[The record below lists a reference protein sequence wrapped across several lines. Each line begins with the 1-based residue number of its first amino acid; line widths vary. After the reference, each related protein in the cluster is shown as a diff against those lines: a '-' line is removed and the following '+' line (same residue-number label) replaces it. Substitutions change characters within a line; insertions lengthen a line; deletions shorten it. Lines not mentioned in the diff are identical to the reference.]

1 MIRTGFALAAILA
14 VALVSTA
21 CRREAIPEPMGFG
34 GASIPSQST
43 TAQ

>member
-14 VALVSTA
+14 VAVLTSA
-21 CRREAIPEPMGFG
+21 CRREAVPEPMGFG
-34 GASIPSQST
+34 GASLPVET